1 MQEVSHLGVL
11 GVHVELVL
19 LIAGHLDGLA
29 IDHLETETIESV
41 DLGRIVG
48 HEDELMNAQR
58 IRGQVPD
65 SCLSCEFSI
74 LWEGF
79 EFIKGASRESC
90 LAF

>member
-19 LIAGHLDGLA
+19 LIAGHLDGLT

-48 HEDELMNAQR
+48 HEDELMNAQ
-58 IRGQVPD
+58 IGKDRGACAIFAEVG
-65 SCLSCEFSI
+65 S
-74 LWEGF
+74 
-79 EFIKGASRESC
+79 KA
-90 LAF
+90 

>member
-74 LWEGF
+74 LWEGI
-79 EFIKGASRESC
+79 EFIK
-90 LAF
+90 